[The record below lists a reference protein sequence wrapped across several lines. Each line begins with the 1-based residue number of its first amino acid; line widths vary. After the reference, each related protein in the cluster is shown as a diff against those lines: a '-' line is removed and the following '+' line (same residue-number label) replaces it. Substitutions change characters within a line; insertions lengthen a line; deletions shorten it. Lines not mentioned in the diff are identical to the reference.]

1 MMNALSLAEI
11 VGDGASIVSA
21 LRQWEAQE
29 RPLTDHTQARAA
41 ELAHTRALGNGMQWD
56 DIGLRAALHVPTGT
70 RPEAYAQLERR

>member
-11 VGDGASIVSA
+11 VADGSDIPSA

-41 ELAHTRALGNGMQWD
+41 ELARTRALSTGM
-56 DIGLRAALHVPTGT
+56 
-70 RPEAYAQLERR
+70 